1 MAKDVFNWNY
11 SEVVYFL
18 KKHQFVYSHTRGS
31 HEHYVGHYGG
41 QPRIVQVPF
50 HGSKSFKPR
59 TFKGM
64 IRQSG
69 IPQKI
74 WLE

>member
-1 MAKDVFNWNY
+1 A
-11 SEVVYFL
+11 VVDFL
-18 KKHQFVYSHTRGS
+18 KKNHFAYSHAKGS
-31 HEHYVGHYGG
+31 HHYYVGHYGG

-59 TFKGM
+59 TLKGM
-64 IRQSG
+64 IKQSG
-69 IPQKI
+69 MPQKI

>member
-1 MAKDVFNWNY
+1 MTKDVFNWNY
-11 SEVVYFL
+11 SAVVAFL
-18 KKHQFVYSHTRGS
+18 RKHHFVYSHAKGS
-31 HEHYVGHYGG
+31 HHYYAGHYGS

-64 IRQSG
+64 IKQSG
-69 IPQKI
+69 ISQKI